1 MSTHYASARWQG
13 NLPKG
18 KGAIRI
24 SEIGFEKKYSF
35 PTRFEDQQGLSPEQL
50 IGAAHAGCF
59 SMAFA
64 HALSEEGF
72 EPDNITTEAEVE
84 LVKSGD
90 GFEISTVK
98 LITQGTVKKIGMEKF
113 QAIAGEAAKNCP
125 VSKALKGVDIQLE
138 AKLA

>member
-13 NLPKG
+13 NLPEG
-18 KGAIRI
+18 QGTIRI
-24 SEIGFEKKYSF
+24 DEIGFSKPYSF
-35 PTRFEDQQGLSPEQL
+35 PSRFEDKQGLSPEQL

-64 HALSEEGF
+64 HALSEEGY
-72 EPDNITTEAEVE
+72 EPESISTEAEVE
-84 LVKSGD
+84 LAKAGG

-98 LITQGTVKKIGMEKF
+98 LKTKCSVKDISQEKY
-113 QAIAGEAAKNCP
+113 QAIAGQASKNCP

-138 AKLA
+138 AQLA